1 MIAWLEHGSTT
12 EDTGTRLDRAYRSKA
27 QRFLERGSTG
37 VIGAVLND
45 LLVGARRN
53 NQGHWSEALQC
64 LPEQSS
70 TAPGAK
76 LNRDD
81 QSSAQ
86 RSLGWSKAQ

>member
-1 MIAWLEHGSTT
+1 MEQGST
-12 EDTGTRLDRAYRSKA
+12 LYSACRSKA

-70 TAPGAK
+70 TALGAK

-86 RSLGWSKAQ
+86 RAIGWSEAQ